1 MTQPQFDEI
10 PLDPDTIK
18 AHIRVRR
25 EAVAI
30 MLREVSILS
39 ENLRKK
45 IGPIAMI
52 EWMATQTAAT
62 DDILAATTEFVN
74 QKETHDDQH

>member
-1 MTQPQFDEI
+1 MSEIQFDEL
-10 PLDPDTIK
+10 PMEPDAIK
-18 AHIRVRR
+18 AAIRVRR

-45 IGPIAMI
+45 IGPVAMI
-52 EWMATQTAAT
+52 QWMATQANAVDEVLKTN
-62 DDILAATTEFVN
+62 TEFVN
-74 QKETHDDQH
+74 KGKPEGDT